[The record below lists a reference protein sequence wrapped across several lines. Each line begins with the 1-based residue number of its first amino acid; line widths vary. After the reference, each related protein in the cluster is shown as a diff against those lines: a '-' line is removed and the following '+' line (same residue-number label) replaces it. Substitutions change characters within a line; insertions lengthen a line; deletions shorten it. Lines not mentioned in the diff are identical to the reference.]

1 MKLENKNVEK
11 PQTQQLNIGA
21 VSGWVAVTDALPK
34 HRQKVLFAT
43 TNGDVHKAI
52 YMDKLINQYGDY
64 NQVFLSND
72 GGHYQVDMDIVAF
85 WCDVPKPP
93 CL

>member
-1 MKLENKNVEK
+1 MNENNNL
-11 PQTQQLNIGA
+11 PQNTALSKTA
-21 VSGWVAVTDALPK
+21 VISWVAVTDNLPQN
-34 HRQKVLFAT
+34 RQKVLFAT
-43 TNGDVHKAI
+43 NNGDIHKAI

-64 NQVFLSND
+64 EKVFLSTD
-72 GGHYQVDMDIVAF
+72 GGHYQLSIVTF

>member
-1 MKLENKNVEK
+1 MSNETTNHASC
-11 PQTQQLNIGA
+11 QTA
-21 VSGWVAVTDALPK
+21 VISWVAVTDALPQN
-34 HRQKVLFAT
+34 RQIVLFAT

-64 NQVFLSND
+64 SQVFLSND
-72 GGHYQVDMDIVAF
+72 GGHYQVEMDIVTF